1 MRKTLKSFFSK
12 PQTNEKKP
20 DEKKSEQVIPDQK
33 NSRKHIRYPS
43 FSIQEIVSR
52 DNQGNKKSMN
62 IAVRDES
69 HMGFGSIYVGPTAP
83 AEKNEYYVQEKNNAF
98 RKIELSWTRELIKNV
113 FFLGFKILDEKHYTE
128 IPS

>member
-1 MRKTLKSFFSK
+1 M
-12 PQTNEKKP
+12 
-20 DEKKSEQVIPDQK
+20 D
-33 NSRKHIRYPS
+33 
-43 FSIQEIVSR
+43 
-52 DNQGNKKSMN
+52 

-83 AEKNEYYVQEKNNAF
+83 AEKNEYYVQEKSNAF